1 MAILGD
7 LGVEINRG
15 LQNRA
20 WRDGGLKYHLVGV
33 TQAIVPS
40 VQSTIFI
47 VLFSVHCI
55 KHCVQFPVLDV

>member
-15 LQNRA
+15 PQNRA

-33 TQAIVPS
+33 TQAILPS
-40 VQSTIFI
+40 VQL
-47 VLFSVHCI
+47 VV
-55 KHCVQFPVLDV
+55 

>member
-20 WRDGGLKYHLVGV
+20 WRDGGLKYQLVGV
-33 TQAIVPS
+33 TQDVL
-40 VQSTIFI
+40 QSTIYN
-47 VLFSVHCI
+47 VLLGMHCI
-55 KHCVQFPVLDV
+55 EITVCSLHF

>member
-15 LQNRA
+15 LQKRA

-33 TQAIVPS
+33 TQGVLLS
-40 VQSTIFI
+40 
-47 VLFSVHCI
+47 VLFGVHCI
-55 KHCVQFPVLDV
+55 KPCMHSTVLGV